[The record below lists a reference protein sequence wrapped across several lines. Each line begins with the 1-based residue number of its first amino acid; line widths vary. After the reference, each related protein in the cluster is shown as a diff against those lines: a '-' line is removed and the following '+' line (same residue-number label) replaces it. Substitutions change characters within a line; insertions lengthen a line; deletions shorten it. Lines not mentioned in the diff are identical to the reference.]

1 MTERS
6 APSHELRAT
15 SFELQSLR
23 LVARGSWLAA
33 CFFIVAASGCRL
45 PWSGEGAASPAAIL
59 RAADAALPEMAFTNV
74 AEWPGARLFDYMDG
88 AAEAYFRRRFRTLAS
103 AETKLGKT
111 DARVE
116 LFQVKSP
123 ADAAALFDDQND
135 GKGKKLP
142 VGVASA
148 LWEAREMEA
157 IFHRGPFF
165 CRLIIYGSSPE
176 AHKLLDALAAALDKN
191 MPQPQ

>member
-1 MTERS
+1 LTRG
-6 APSHELRAT
+6 P
-15 SFELQSLR
+15 
-23 LVARGSWLAA
+23 LVL
-33 CFFIVAASGCRL
+33 VLVVVLESGCRL
-45 PWSGEGAASPAAIL
+45 PWSGKAPANPVAIL
-59 RAADAALPEMAFTNV
+59 KAADAALADMAFTNV

-88 AAEAYFRRRFRTLAS
+88 AAEAYFSRRFVTLAS
-103 AETKLGKT
+103 AEAKLGKT

-116 LFQVKSP
+116 LFMVKAP
-123 ADAAALFDDQND
+123 ADAKALFDDHDD

-142 VGVASA
+142 VGLASS

-176 AHKLLDALAAALDKN
+176 AHKLLDSLAAAIDKSIGE
-191 MPQPQ
+191 

>member
-1 MTERS
+1 MTRG
-6 APSHELRAT
+6 P
-15 SFELQSLR
+15 
-23 LVARGSWLAA
+23 LVL
-33 CFFIVAASGCRL
+33 VLVVVLVVVLESGCRL
-45 PWSGEGAASPAAIL
+45 PWSGKAPANPVAIL
-59 RAADAALPEMAFTNV
+59 KAADAALADMAFTNV

-88 AAEAYFRRRFRTLAS
+88 AAEAYFSRRFVTLAS
-103 AETKLGKT
+103 AEAKLGKT

-116 LFQVKSP
+116 LFMVKAP
-123 ADAAALFDDQND
+123 ADAKALFDDHDD

-142 VGVASA
+142 VGLASS

-176 AHKLLDALAAALDKN
+176 AHKLLDSLAAAIDKSIGE
-191 MPQPQ
+191 